1 MKKISDKRKI
11 IIVFLM
17 ILVLA
22 MIKDLSGEEIKN
34 GAITRGEVGDEE
46 SEFLLR
52 LNVENILEDY
62 DYLLKVLPMLPT
74 KEEAE
79 VYFFKTIEE
88 IDKAFENPVTNVA
101 LKKTYLDGIVKA
113 EWSFHPYGI
122 IDSNGNINVKKLQ
135 EEETIIQAE
144 VKLLCGSYERMYDFS
159 FLVKKPELSEEER
172 LLQQIKNEIK
182 TQMEL
187 EGSAKIK
194 LPSEI
199 NGHRLSWSEDRE
211 YLTPQILIL
220 EIAGLGLLVVFSG
233 RKKKEEEKKQ
243 LQEMERD
250 YADVVS
256 QLSLLYGA
264 GMTTKQAWNRI
275 ATQYSFKRKAQ
286 MIAVRPVYEAILRMN
301 GRFLEGVSERVAYQQ
316 FREEIPASCY
326 YKLMRI
332 LLGSMEKGTQGLSV
346 CLEEESRLA
355 FEQKILQAKK
365 RGEEASTKMLGP
377 LMFMLVLVMGIL
389 MIPALMEFQI

>member
-1 MKKISDKRKI
+1 M
-11 IIVFLM
+11 
-17 ILVLA
+17 
-22 MIKDLSGEEIKN
+22 
-34 GAITRGEVGDEE
+34 
-46 SEFLLR
+46 
-52 LNVENILEDY
+52 
-62 DYLLKVLPMLPT
+62 
-74 KEEAE
+74 
-79 VYFFKTIEE
+79 
-88 IDKAFENPVTNVA
+88 TNVA

>member
-11 IIVFLM
+11 IMVFLM

-22 MIKDLSGEEIKN
+22 MIKDLSGGELKN
-34 GAITRGEVGDEE
+34 GELIRGEVGDEE
-46 SEFLLR
+46 SEFLLS
-52 LNVENILEDY
+52 LNVENILKNY
-62 DYLLKVLPMLPT
+62 DYLLKVSPMLPT

-79 VYFFKTIEE
+79 VYFLKAIDD
-88 IDKAFENPVTNVA
+88 IDKAFKNPVTNVV
-101 LKKTYLDGIVKA
+101 LKKAYLDGIVKA
-113 EWSFHPYGI
+113 EWSFQPYGI
-122 IDSNGNINVKKLQ
+122 VDSNGNINVKKLQ

-159 FLVKKPELSEEER
+159 FWVKKPELSEEER
-172 LLQQIKNEIK
+172 LLQQIENEIK

-187 EGSAKIK
+187 EGSTKIK

-199 NGHRLSWSEDRE
+199 YGHHLSWSEDRE
-211 YLTPQILIL
+211 YLTPQILTL
-220 EIAGLGLLVVFSG
+220 EIIGLSLLVVFSR

-301 GRFLEGVSERVAYQQ
+301 GRFSEGVSERVAYQQ

-332 LLGSMEKGTQGLSV
+332 LLGGMEKGTQGLSV